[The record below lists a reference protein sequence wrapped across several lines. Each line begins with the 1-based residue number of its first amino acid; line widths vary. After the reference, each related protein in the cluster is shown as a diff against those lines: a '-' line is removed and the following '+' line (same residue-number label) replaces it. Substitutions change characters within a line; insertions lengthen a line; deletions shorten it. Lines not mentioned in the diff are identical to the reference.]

1 MTADLGPGTR
11 GAAARVAGEMILDVR
26 DLRIQVQGDGGPGP
40 ILVHDVSFILKR
52 GEVIGLI
59 GESGA
64 GKSTI
69 GLACLGYTRS
79 GCAMVGGAINFEG
92 RDIRAMSA
100 AERRAL
106 RGPGVAYIAQSAAA
120 SFNPAMTLMQQVTE
134 IPVRQGLLSP
144 AQSRVR
150 AVELFRELNLPNPE
164 SFGDRYPHQVS
175 GGQLQRAMAAM
186 AMAAKPDIVVFDEPT
201 TALDVT
207 TQVEVLASFKKLI
220 RESGTAAIYI
230 THDLAVVAQIADNIM
245 VLRHGK
251 MVEYG
256 TAAQILQ
263 EPREEY
269 TRRLVADRA
278 SGHGFLSAQDV
289 GQKPVLEVEGVV
301 ASYTG
306 LLRVIDDVSLS
317 VYRGDTVAVVG
328 ESGSGKS
335 TLARVIIGLLPRQA
349 GEIRFNDESLTPR
362 LGDRS
367 RDQLRRIQ
375 MIYQMP
381 DVALNPSQTLLE
393 IIGRP
398 VRFYFGRSR
407 RQTRERVL
415 ELLRMMDLPEHFI
428 NRKPGELSGG
438 QKQRVGIARA
448 LAAEPDLIICDEVT
462 SALDQL
468 VGEEI
473 LKLLKRLQDELG
485 IAYLFITHDLGTVRR
500 IANKVAVMLKGRLV
514 AGGETSRVF
523 APPYHPYTE
532 LLLSSVPEM
541 RPDWLD
547 GVLDQR
553 GRAVEAMRSAH
564 IGAPLLEAGE

>member
-1 MTADLGPGTR
+1 MDHTARAPR
-11 GAAARVAGEMILDVR
+11 ISGETILTVDA
-26 DLRIQVQGDGGPGP
+26 LRIQVRSDRGDGPV
-40 ILVHDVSFILKR
+40 LVHDVSFTLKR
-52 GEVIGLI
+52 GQVIGLI

-79 GCAMVGGAINFEG
+79 GCFIVGGKLDLQG
-92 RDIRAMSA
+92 RDIRTMSA
-100 AERRAL
+100 PERRAL

-120 SFNPAMTLMQQVTE
+120 SFNPSMTLMQQICE
-134 IPVRQGLLSP
+134 IPLRQGLMS
-144 AQSRVR
+144 AAEARAR
-150 AVELFRELNLPNPE
+150 AVALFRELDLPNPDT
-164 SFGDRYPHQVS
+164 FGERYPHQVS

-186 AMAAKPDIVVFDEPT
+186 AMAAKPDILVFDEPT

-207 TQVEVLASFKKLI
+207 TQVEVLASFRKLI

-230 THDLAVVAQIADNIM
+230 THDLAVVAQIADDIM

-256 TAAQILQ
+256 SAKQILQ
-263 EPREEY
+263 APREEY

-278 SGHGFLSAQDV
+278 SGHGFLTPDDL
-289 GQKPVLEVEGVV
+289 GERPVLDVEGVV
-301 ASYTG
+301 ASYSG
-306 LLRVIDDVSLS
+306 LVRVINDVSLS
-317 VYRGDTVAVVG
+317 VYKGDTVAVVG

-335 TLARVIIGLLPRQA
+335 TLARVVIGLLPRQE
-349 GEIRFNDESLTPR
+349 GDIRFNGESLPPR
-362 LGDRS
+362 LGDRT

-381 DVALNPSQTLLE
+381 DVALNPNQTLLE

-398 VRFYFGRSR
+398 VRFYFNRSGR
-407 RQTRERVL
+407 QVRERVL
-415 ELLRMMDLPEHFI
+415 ELLHMMDLPAEFI
-428 NRKPGELSGG
+428 HRKPGQLSGG

-473 LKLLKRLQDELG
+473 LKLLKKLQDELG
-485 IAYLFITHDLGTVRR
+485 VAYLFITHDLGTVKR
-500 IANKVAVMLKGRLV
+500 IANKVAVMLKGKLV
-514 AGGETSRVF
+514 AGGETEVVF
-523 APPYHPYTE
+523 SPPYHPYTE

-541 RPDWLD
+541 RPEWLD
-547 GVLDQR
+547 EVLTRRGETVDAVRALRTPGVT
-553 GRAVEAMRSAH
+553 EAA
-564 IGAPLLEAGE
+564 